1 MPGRKASAS
10 ALLSDVVKVLFFY
23 KSVNGESWRVENTW
37 DSWGDGAYCLVRS
50 DTCVLNPPHG
60 AKSTTI

>member
-10 ALLSDVVKVLFFY
+10 ALLSDVVKVLFY
-23 KSVNGESWRVENTW
+23 KSVNGASWMVENTW
-37 DSWGDGAYCLVRS
+37 DSWGDGAYYLVRN